1 MPEER
6 RQLNIVFAIFG
17 GAVIIIAIIR
27 PITRRLLYQYLVTKV
42 GGSTGVNILTI
53 SDNLFAALTDF
64 ACIFVILYIH
74 HINFRPETL
83 TSRKTIQYSQ
93 PVVTPTIN
101 ENPSLSSI

>member
-1 MPEER
+1 MSEAR
-6 RQLNIVFAIFG
+6 RQLNIVFGIFG
-17 GAVIIIAIIR
+17 GAVIVFAIIK
-27 PITRRLLYQYLVTKV
+27 PSFSIWWFIKLENGGIVEPKILLIV
-42 GGSTGVNILTI
+42 
-53 SDNLFAALTDF
+53 DNLLSALTDIPS
-64 ACIFVILYIH
+64 IFVILYIH